1 MASLKD
7 GRSVAAPDVA
17 LPHTVDGKHM
27 DRGFIKHTPKAAHGS
42 DRAPPKM
49 GAYPAPASGAHG
61 YGHTSDKRS
70 GHERVSGDSRAH
82 RIGRK

>member
-1 MASLKD
+1 MASYKD

-17 LPHTVDGKHM
+17 LPHSTDGKHK
-27 DRGFIKHTPKAAHGS
+27 DGGFVKHSPKAAHGS

-61 YGHTSDKRS
+61 YGHAPDRRE
-70 GHERVSGDSRAH
+70 GHLRVSGDSRAH
-82 RIGRK
+82 RIGKK